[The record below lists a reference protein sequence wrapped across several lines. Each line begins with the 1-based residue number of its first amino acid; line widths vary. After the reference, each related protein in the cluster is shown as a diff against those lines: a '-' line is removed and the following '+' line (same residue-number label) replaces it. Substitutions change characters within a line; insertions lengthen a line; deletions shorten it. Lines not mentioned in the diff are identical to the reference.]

1 VLAGAPDDI
10 QGLAEAAGQFQIRLA
25 ELKAANCVP
34 DFDWYPY
41 DSFGNLAHVASM
53 LREERRDLLRLAA
66 GAPVLDIGCGD
77 GDLSFFFE
85 SFGCRAKAV
94 DHPDTNYNRTLG
106 FRALR
111 TLLGSSAELHIR
123 DVDGGLEFQ
132 NRTYGLALCLG
143 VLYHLKNPYFLLET
157 LARHA
162 RYCLL
167 STRIAQVTPRGTPIA
182 EDAVAYL
189 LGPREANNDLTNY
202 WIFSEG
208 GLRRILERTG
218 WEVCDYAAEG
228 FDQGSDPVAGA
239 RDQRAYCMIRS
250 KLPDPWLDADLEEGW
265 HAMENHSWRWTARVF
280 AVTVKRTLSDAP
292 ALHFRFHV
300 QEAVVKSLGRVRL
313 QAKVAG
319 FDLPAYEFDTSGEHT
334 YLQQVPPEAFADE
347 YVTVRFELDK
357 VLSPTVTDDRELGV
371 QVVFWAYENGV
382 PRGLCPISIR

>member
-1 VLAGAPDDI
+1 
-10 QGLAEAAGQFQIRLA
+10 
-25 ELKAANCVP
+25 
-34 DFDWYPY
+34 
-41 DSFGNLAHVASM
+41 M
-53 LREERRDLLRLAA
+53 LRDERRDLLRLAA

-123 DVDGGLEFQ
+123 DVDGGLEFR

-143 VLYHLKNPYFLLET
+143 VLYHLKNPFFLLET
-157 LARHA
+157 LSRHA

-189 LGPREANNDLTNY
+189 LGSREANNDLTNY

-208 GLRRILERTG
+208 GLRRILDRTG
-218 WEVCDYAAEG
+218 WEVCDYAAQG
-228 FDQGSDPVAGA
+228 FELGSDPVDGA

-250 KLPDPWLDADLEEGW
+250 KQPEPWMDADLEEGW
-265 HAMENHSWRWTARVF
+265 HALENHSWRWTARIF
-280 AVTVKRTLSDAP
+280 AVTLKPTLSEAP
-292 ALHFRFHV
+292 TLHFRFHV
-300 QEAVVKSLGRVRL
+300 PEDILKALGPVRI

-319 FDLPAYEFDTSGEHT
+319 FDLPVYEFDLPGEHT
-334 YLQQVPPEAFADE
+334 YSRPIPPEALIDE

-357 VLSPTVTDDRELGV
+357 VLPPNDIDDRELGV
-371 QVVFWAYENGV
+371 QVAFWAYENKV
-382 PRGLCPISIR
+382 PRRLGPISIR